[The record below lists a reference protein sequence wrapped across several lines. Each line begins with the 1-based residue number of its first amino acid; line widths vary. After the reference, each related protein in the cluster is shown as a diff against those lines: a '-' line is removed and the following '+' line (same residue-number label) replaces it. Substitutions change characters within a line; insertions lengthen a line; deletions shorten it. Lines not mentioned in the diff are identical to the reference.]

1 MQKIALAIIAG
12 SLFMAGVT
20 QAASNDKTATLSI
33 TGNVQNGEQD
43 CAVELSSSSM
53 KLGTYDINEL
63 PMQGV
68 DSTQTTQ
75 TNVVRVLGDNCDASG
90 LSVKFLGTTDD
101 QEGNSFTNTT
111 TGSAAAQGIGVSLY
125 TTADTVITPNSSSL
139 LILEKQYLF
148 KAGMVKIKNA
158 TTSPGLVQSSMT
170 VQVERL

>member
-33 TGNVQNGEQD
+33 TGNVQNGEQN
-43 CAVELSSSSM
+43 CAVELSSGSM
-53 KLGTYDINEL
+53 KLGDYAINEL

-68 DSTQTTQ
+68 DNTQTTQ